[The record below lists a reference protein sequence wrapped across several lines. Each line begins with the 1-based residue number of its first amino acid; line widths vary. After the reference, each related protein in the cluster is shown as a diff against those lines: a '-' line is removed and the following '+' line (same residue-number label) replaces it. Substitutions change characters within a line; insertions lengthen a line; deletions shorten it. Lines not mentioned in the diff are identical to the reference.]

1 MLLESY
7 SDTFI
12 TIETDYYVEPL
23 SITADI
29 NASGEI
35 SAKEEFDVYYNV
47 YGYPT
52 SVNVVLIFDSMSQTQ
67 SFEIVY
73 SN

>member
-1 MLLESY
+1 M
-7 SDTFI
+7 
-12 TIETDYYVEPL
+12 TIETDYYIEPL
-23 SITADI
+23 SITVDI

-35 SAKEEFDVYYNV
+35 FAKEEFDVYYNV

-52 SVNVVLIFDSMSQTQ
+52 GVNVVLISDSMSQTQ